1 MTRPGKLAAGL
12 VLVAVATACA
22 SNGKPAPTAAGAP
35 AAAVSSPAALPVV
48 ELDGTILFSRAGG
61 PFGESTVFTAHADG
75 TSERRVDELPDGCC
89 PRFSPDGTRILAS
102 AVTADGR
109 ITTAVFSESGASDA
123 LELPDGTINLGPGAW
138 SRDGRELAFEG
149 WDDQDP
155 GRNGIYVAPP
165 VDRPAV
171 RRLTAA
177 PAGYHDI
184 PMDFSPDG
192 TQLLFLRATTADGS
206 PHGTLYLTV
215 ADGSAPRQ
223 VTPAGVEAGPA
234 RWSPDG
240 QTIAFGAESVT
251 AAGALMAVRPDGTDL
266 RPLFTPPEGR
276 TAITPTW
283 SPDGSLLLFC
293 LAAVTGT
300 PHPADELAVVRAD
313 GTGLTPVVTTPDFKA
328 QPEWIK
334 AS

>member
-1 MTRPGKLAAGL
+1 MTRLGKLAAGL
-12 VLVAVATACA
+12 VLVAVVAACTA
-22 SNGKPAPTAAGAP
+22 NGEPTPSGGSSSTGQP
-35 AAAVSSPAALPVV
+35 AARLH
-48 ELDGTILFSRAGG
+48 GTILFTRAGG

-75 TSERRVDELPDGCC
+75 TNEQQINQLPDGCC

-102 AVTADGR
+102 ATTADGR
-109 ITTAVFSESGASDA
+109 ITTAIYQGAGASHP

-138 SRDGRELAFEG
+138 SRDARELAFEG

-155 GRNGIYVAPP
+155 GRNGIYTAPP
-165 VDRPAV
+165 VDQPAV
-171 RRLTAA
+171 RRLTTA

-184 PMDFSPDG
+184 PMDYSPDG

-206 PHGTLYLTV
+206 PHGTLYLTA

-223 VTPAGVEAGPA
+223 VTPAGVDTGPA

-251 AAGALMAVRPDGTDL
+251 AAGPLMTVHPDSTDL
-266 RPLFTPPEGR
+266 RPVFTPPKGQ

-293 LAAVTGT
+293 LAALTGT
-300 PHPADELAVVRAD
+300 PHPADELAVVHAD

-334 AS
+334 AN